1 MSDVVASA
9 SDNSDKNI
17 QNDVD
22 KLNYIEIDLF
32 EKAQMLWANKK
43 TILLVT
49 AVFFLIGMFHY
60 TFTPKEFSSTAT
72 LIQEVESGGG
82 FRGGG
87 GLLETLAG
95 GFNFQGDSGSL
106 SAAAAGRAPLPVSL
120 YPIIVTSSDFQM
132 DLIHREIKF
141 ANPDTVLSLF
151 EYYENVHET
160 PFRDRVYSLVL
171 DMTILLPKTIYDFA
185 KSTLRSIVSSFSSEA
200 DEAPEGEEN
209 NFENQLRN
217 RTQFMDDSAVFN
229 SNIQMI
235 SNEEKSVMMKLTPK
249 IELTAQGG
257 LTTIIVTL
265 PDRLAAAMVNA
276 ALVEKLQE
284 YITDYR
290 IEKARANLEA
300 VKQQEEEARIRY
312 EEAQMELASF
322 QDQNI
327 NLSTNIA
334 QTRVEHLRNQ
344 RDLRFRV
351 YNTIAQEVEQARLS
365 LEQQMPIFNI
375 LEKPNLPS
383 GTSTASSPL
392 ILVMLTVFG
401 FFVGIGV
408 VMVRSFFRS

>member
-32 EKAQMLWANKK
+32 EKAQMLWAHKR
-43 TILLVT
+43 TILFVT

-72 LIQEVESGGG
+72 LIQEVESGGS

-106 SAAAAGRAPLPVSL
+106 SAAAAGRAPLPVNL
-120 YPIIVTSSDFQM
+120 YPIIVKSTDFQM

-185 KSTLRSIVSSFSSEA
+185 KST
-200 DEAPEGEEN
+200 
-209 NFENQLRN
+209 
-217 RTQFMDDSAVFN
+217 
-229 SNIQMI
+229 
-235 SNEEKSVMMKLTPK
+235 
-249 IELTAQGG
+249 
-257 LTTIIVTL
+257 
-265 PDRLAAAMVNA
+265 
-276 ALVEKLQE
+276 
-284 YITDYR
+284 
-290 IEKARANLEA
+290 
-300 VKQQEEEARIRY
+300 
-312 EEAQMELASF
+312 
-322 QDQNI
+322 
-327 NLSTNIA
+327 
-334 QTRVEHLRNQ
+334 
-344 RDLRFRV
+344 
-351 YNTIAQEVEQARLS
+351 
-365 LEQQMPIFNI
+365 
-375 LEKPNLPS
+375 
-383 GTSTASSPL
+383 
-392 ILVMLTVFG
+392 
-401 FFVGIGV
+401 
-408 VMVRSFFRS
+408 